1 MACVQRI
8 LDQVAQQPGRPWLI
22 EIHGTTPLPVRG
34 RTLLQWV
41 GQYRAGLTAA
51 GVAPGDR
58 VALVAPNSAYW
69 VAADLAILAHG
80 AVTVPLYAR
89 QARGYLI
96 NQLVHADPAFVFLCG
111 AGTLTPEDLTREL
124 GALMDKAPP
133 IVELKAWVSGSPS
146 ASQGVVPATRPE
158 AVAPVG
164 EDDLA
169 TIIYTSGTS
178 GEAKGVMLSH
188 GNLDTMLTQ
197 VEGAL
202 NDLIGGSGHE
212 EAVFHYLPFCFA
224 GSRIAVLCQLLRNNS
239 VSLSTDLSEL
249 PQELKAAAP
258 HYFLNVP
265 MLLERMKRTV
275 EEELQRRSKLLF
287 RGYERALAAYRAE
300 QAGRATLA
308 DGLALRAARRT
319 LFPALKAGLGINLRF
334 LICGSAPLSPETQA
348 WFEMLS
354 VPVYQVYGLTETTA
368 IVSLDDATS
377 PLGGT
382 VGKPLPVGH
391 CRITSSG
398 ELQVKGPHVFRGY
411 FRNPAAT
418 AEVFEDGWFK
428 TGDLAAFD
436 EAGRLRILGRAK
448 NLIVP
453 ASGHNVA
460 PEPIEEALIT
470 QLRGLENAVVVGDGR
485 PYLTVLLAGRFEAEA
500 AEAALARVNA
510 ELPHYQQLR
519 AYAHVGESLRDVEG
533 VFTSNQKLRRGAF
546 LAHYEAEIDALYRR
560 QRTSSGVVRVSAD
573 RASRLE
579 SAWAWLSRAGRHRKH

>member
-1 MACVQRI
+1 MAFVQRI

-34 RTLLQWV
+34 RTLLQWI
-41 GQYRAGLTAA
+41 GQYRAGLTEA

-111 AGTLTPEDLTREL
+111 SGALTPDDLTREL
-124 GALMDKAPP
+124 GALMDKTPP

-146 ASQGVVPATRPE
+146 ASQGVMPATRPE
-158 AVAPVG
+158 AVASVNEG
-164 EDDLA
+164 DLA

-188 GNLDTMLTQ
+188 GNLDTMLNQ

-202 NDLIGGSGHE
+202 NDLMGGSGHE
-212 EAVFHYLPFCFA
+212 ETIFHYLPLCFA
-224 GSRIAVLCQLLRNNS
+224 GSRVALLCQLLRNNS
-239 VSLSTDLSEL
+239 ISLSTDLSEL
-249 PQELKAAAP
+249 QQELKAAAP

-265 MLLERMKRTV
+265 MLLERMKRSV
-275 EEELQRRSKLLF
+275 EEELQRRSKMLF
-287 RGYERALAAYRAE
+287 HGYMRALAAYRAE
-300 QAGRATLA
+300 QAGHASLT
-308 DGLALRAARRT
+308 DTLALRTARRT
-319 LFPALKAGLGINLRF
+319 LFPALKASLGVNLRF
-334 LICGSAPLSPETQA
+334 LICGSAPLSAETQA

-377 PLGGT
+377 ALGGT
-382 VGKPLPVGH
+382 VGKPLPVGE

-398 ELQVKGPHVFRGY
+398 ELQVRGPHVFRGY
-411 FRNPAAT
+411 FRNPTAT

-436 EAGRLRILGRAK
+436 EAGRLRIVGRAR

-453 ASGHNVA
+453 ASGHNIA
-460 PEPIEEALIT
+460 PEPIEEALMA

-485 PYLTVLLAGRFEAEA
+485 PHLAVLLAGSFEAEA

-510 ELPHYQQLR
+510 EVPHYQQIR
-519 AYAHVGESLRDVEG
+519 AYTHVGKSLGEVEG
-533 VFTSNQKLRRGAF
+533 LHTSNQKLRRGAV
-546 LAHYEAEIDALYRR
+546 LAHYKTEIDALYRR
-560 QRTSSGVVRVSAD
+560 HRTNSGVVRVSTGQ
-573 RASRLE
+573 ASRLE
-579 SAWAWLSRAGRHRKH
+579 SIWAWLSRAGRSGKN